1 MTALNRRSHERFHGS
16 RLAREEYLQRASV
29 AAVAGTILHDEDGG
43 GLHAARVAASLLAF
57 FEGAHGLKLFKPR
70 LAGQIPFGPIIDGLA
85 ANENIGLSCRVAY
98 SKDFRELL
106 EGKAQAT
113 PIWPWHGRPV

>member
-1 MTALNRRSHERFHGS
+1 VTTVFPSLSWGDGE
-16 RLAREEYLQRASV
+16 
-29 AAVAGTILHDEDGG
+29 AVSQCFTENAVVKDEGHTHKG
-43 GLHAARVAASLLAF
+43 RVAIKVSPSVIFAG
-57 FEGAHGLKLFKPR
+57 ERLKLFKPR